1 MGLSIHYSGQLKDP
15 ALISELMIEVVDI
28 CKEFDWEYHLIPG
41 PNSDKLT
48 GIIFSPAGCEPIC
61 LTSLPDGRLCSPFN
75 IMHKELYEENELDA
89 ELIYT
94 TSTKT
99 QYAGMETHI
108 AIIKLLKYLKEK
120 YFSVFDLIDEGGY
133 WGTMDEKK
141 LLGQF
146 TTSEATINKLAEA
159 LGQIESV
166 ENETAESMSEKIER
180 VLKVKFSDNK

>member
-1 MGLSIHYSGQLKDP
+1 
-15 ALISELMIEVVDI
+15 MIEVVDV
-28 CKEFDWEYHLIPG
+28 CKELSWAYHLIPG

-48 GIIFSPAGCEPIC
+48 GIVFSPTGSEPIC
-61 LTSLPDGRLCSPFN
+61 LTCLPDGRLCSPFN
-75 IMHKELYEENELDA
+75 IMNKDLYEENELDA

-120 YFSVFDLIDEGGY
+120 YFSVFELIDEGGY
-133 WGTMDEKK
+133 WETMDEKI

-146 TTSEATINKLAEA
+146 TTYETAINRLIEA
-159 LGQIESV
+159 LGQIEPT
-166 ENETAESMSEKIER
+166 ETETAESIADRVERLLKEK
-180 VLKVKFSDNK
+180 LSNNNS